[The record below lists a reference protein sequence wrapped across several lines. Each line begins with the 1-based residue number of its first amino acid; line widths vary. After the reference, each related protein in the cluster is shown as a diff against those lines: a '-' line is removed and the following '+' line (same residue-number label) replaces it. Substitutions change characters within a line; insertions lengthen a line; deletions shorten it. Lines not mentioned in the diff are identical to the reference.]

1 MSVGRI
7 LDGKAAATNIKDALK
22 PRVAALTAAGKRP
35 GLGTILV
42 GDDPGSQTY
51 VAGKH
56 RDCAEVGIHSIR
68 IELPANATEREV
80 LAAVNDLNCAKECS
94 GFIVQLPLPGPVSAN
109 RVLAAIDP
117 DKDADGLH
125 PLNLGKLVLNQTA
138 PLPCTPT
145 GIIELL
151 RLNRIPLDG
160 AEVVVVGRGL
170 TVGRPLGL
178 MLTRKSENATVTL
191 THTGTVDLLTHLR
204 QADIVIAA
212 VGRAHY
218 LKARMIKPGAVV
230 IDVGITRTREGISGD
245 VDPSV
250 VQVASA
256 LAPMPGGVGPMTRA
270 ILLRNVVEGAELS
283 DVSA

>member
-1 MSVGRI
+1 MSIGKI
-7 LDGKAAATNIKDALK
+7 LDGKTAAATIKDALK
-22 PRVAALTAAGKRP
+22 PRVAALTAAGKKP

-42 GDDPGSQTY
+42 GEDPGSQTY

-56 RDCAEVGIHSIR
+56 RDCADVGIHSIR
-68 IELPANATEREV
+68 IDLPASATEREV
-80 LAAVNDLNCAKECS
+80 LAAVNDLNCAQECS
-94 GFIVQLPLPGPVSAN
+94 GFIVQLPLPRAVSTN

-125 PLNLGKLVLNQTA
+125 PLNLGKLVLNQLA

-160 AEVVVVGRGL
+160 AKVVVVGRGL

-191 THTGTVDLLTHLR
+191 THTGTIDLLTHLK

-212 VGRAHY
+212 IGSAHY
-218 LKARMIKPGAVV
+218 LQAEMIRLGAVV

-245 VDPSV
+245 VHPSV
-250 VQVASA
+250 IQVASA

-270 ILLRNVVEGAELS
+270 ILLRNVVESAERQ
-283 DVSA
+283 